1 MQIEVGN
8 EINPLRRFESCNLQI
23 IGRWNWYEY
32 GKGRHLQFHGR
43 IRYAVLHRP
52 NLGGSFNGKTTDFDS
67 VNMGSTP
74 VPLAI
79 GTPVCK

>member
-1 MQIEVGN
+1 MTH
-8 EINPLRRFESCNLQI
+8 PSRRFESCNLQNI
-23 IGRWNWYEY
+23 NGRWNWYEY